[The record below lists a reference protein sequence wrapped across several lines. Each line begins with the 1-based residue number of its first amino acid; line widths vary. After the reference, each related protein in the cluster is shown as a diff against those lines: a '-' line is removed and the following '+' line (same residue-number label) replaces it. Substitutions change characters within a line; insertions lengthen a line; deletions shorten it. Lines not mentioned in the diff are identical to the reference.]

1 MRSLAATTLCALA
14 LVGGGATAV
23 AAAPTS
29 VHDFTLAYK
38 RSGGIAASTQTLA
51 VREGRFA
58 TVTTSN
64 SSAGSH
70 RTRFRLPVR
79 DVLSLRSGLARAH
92 LDSIPPSGP
101 GGCADC
107 FAYNLRYQG
116 HHVELEEIDVPSRL
130 RKVFDQIDAIIA
142 AHG

>member
-1 MRSLAATTLCALA
+1 MRSLAATILCVLALA
-14 LVGGGATAV
+14 GGGATAA

-58 TVTTSN
+58 TVTTSG

-70 RTRFRLPVR
+70 RTRFRLPIR
-79 DVLSLRSGLARAH
+79 DVLSLQRGLARAD
-92 LDSIPPSGP
+92 LGSIPPPGP

-116 HHVELEEIDVPSRL
+116 RHIELEEIDVPARL
-130 RKVFDQIDAIIA
+130 RAVFGQIDAIIE
-142 AHG
+142 AHS